1 MKFRHA
7 ALFLGT
13 LSLAI
18 SLPATA
24 ADKKL
29 KGLVKL
35 DGSSTVFPVAEAAA
49 EEFGKEF
56 PRVRVTV
63 GLSGSGGGF
72 EKFVK
77 GEIDISNA
85 SRPIKAKEI
94 EKAKENNIEYFELA
108 VAYDGISV
116 VSNPKNTFATELT
129 MEQLKKIWEPGSKIK
144 NWSQLNPKWPAHEI
158 KLYGPGPDSG
168 TFDFFTEEVMG
179 KARAS
184 RSDYVASED
193 DNVLVTGVSADEGAI
208 GYFGYAYY
216 IANKDKLNLIKLD
229 AGKGPI
235 LPTHETIEKAT
246 YPLSRPLLIYVN
258 LKAAQKPEVYAFIE
272 FLINNAGKLAEE
284 VGYISL
290 PEETYKTNLAR
301 FKEAVKSASA
311 KSH

>member
-1 MKFRHA
+1 MKFHHA
-7 ALFLGT
+7 ALLGT
-13 LSLAI
+13 LTLSL
-18 SLPATA
+18 SLPSMA

-72 EKFVK
+72 KKFVD
-77 GEIDISNA
+77 GETDISNA
-85 SRPIKAKEI
+85 SRPIKPKEA
-94 EKAKENNIEYFELA
+94 EKAKKNGIEHFELA
-108 VAYDGISV
+108 IAYDGISV
-116 VSNPKNTFATELT
+116 ITNTKNTYASELT
-129 MEQLKKIWEPGSKIK
+129 MEQLKKIWEPNSKISK
-144 NWSQLNPKWPAHEI
+144 WSQVNPKWPDTEI

-179 KARAS
+179 KSRAS

-193 DNVLVTGVSADEGAI
+193 DNVLVTGVSADEGAL

-216 IANKDKLNLIKLD
+216 LANKDKLNLVKLD
-229 AGKGPI
+229 AGKGPV
-235 LPTHETIEKAT
+235 LPTHETIEKAA
-246 YPLSRPLLIYVN
+246 YPLSRPLLIYIN
-258 LKAAQKPEVYAFIE
+258 LKSAQKPEVYAFVE

-284 VGYISL
+284 VGYVSL
-290 PEETYKTNLAR
+290 PDATYKANLAR
-301 FKEAVKSASA
+301 FKEAVKAHSA